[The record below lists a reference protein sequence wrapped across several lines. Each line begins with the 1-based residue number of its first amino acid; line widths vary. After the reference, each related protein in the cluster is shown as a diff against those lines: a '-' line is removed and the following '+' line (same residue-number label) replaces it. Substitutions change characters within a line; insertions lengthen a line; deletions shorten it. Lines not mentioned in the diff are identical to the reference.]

1 MIYIIDTGFGDN
13 YLTYGNTVL
22 GTHGA
27 NQLAVIQKINPT
39 APIRMCDLGPTP
51 SAKDILDVLNFVNET
66 ARDDAVL
73 CISFSMPYHEEID
86 EMITFLSSRFRIL
99 VAGGNAQ
106 QLLSDLTPCSNDSVI
121 TVGSLNKS
129 KIRASHNS
137 IGDLD
142 LVAPGTNID
151 VNGVKI
157 SGTSIATAIAT
168 GYFSKHNSVEATQS
182 AILENFEYIITC
194 KF

>member
-1 MIYIIDTGFGDN
+1 
-13 YLTYGNTVL
+13 VL
-22 GTHGA
+22 Y
-27 NQLAVIQKINPT
+27 
-39 APIRMCDLGPTP
+39 
-51 SAKDILDVLNFVNET
+51 FVNET
-66 ARDDAVL
+66 APSGAIL

-86 EMITFLSSRFRIL
+86 DMITFLSSRFRIL

-106 QLLSDLTPCSNDSVI
+106 QLLTDLTPCSNDSVI

-142 LVAPGTNID
+142 IMAPGTNID
-151 VNGVKI
+151 VNGLKI

-168 GYFSKHNSVEATQS
+168 GYFSKHNTIEKTQL
-182 AILENFEYIITC
+182 AILEDFENIIHR